1 MRSLVS
7 DLSRHNPTPVA
18 RALHWALPWSR
29 RGYPGF
35 HRGVTEIIEHWV
47 TPTAVQHWRRGR
59 RRMQIRDAVR
69 LQQYVASRV
78 AEGQEILAGA
88 RGLHCHEVAG
98 TKAAARLRG
107 AGGRSGPAGAMGVA
121 WLMPAFARGARQ
133 FGFGGSVN
141 RDVGIARPEPA
152 ARMDLEADAARDSPQ
167 ALWRSRSR
175 STRCH

>member
-59 RRMQIRDAVR
+59 RRMQIKDAVR
-69 LQQYVASRV
+69 LQQYVANRV
-78 AEGQEILAGA
+78 AEGQDILAELDGYIA
-88 RGLHCHEVAG
+88 M
-98 TKAAARLRG
+98 RLREPKRLHG
-107 AGGRSGPAGAMGVA
+107 CVVQEDGLDRRGR
-121 WLMPAFARGARQ
+121 WEWRG
-133 FGFGGSVN
+133 
-141 RDVGIARPEPA
+141 
-152 ARMDLEADAARDSPQ
+152 
-167 ALWRSRSR
+167 
-175 STRCH
+175 